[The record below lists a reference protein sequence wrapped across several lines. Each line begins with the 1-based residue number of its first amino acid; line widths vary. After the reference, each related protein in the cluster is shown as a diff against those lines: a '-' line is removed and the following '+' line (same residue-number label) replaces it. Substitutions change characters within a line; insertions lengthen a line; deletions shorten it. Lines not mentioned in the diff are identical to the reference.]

1 MAAGLDPGSNSD
13 PKDPYS
19 LLGVNPGAG
28 FDDVQKAR
36 DRVVASCGDDAV
48 ARARVEAAYDAVLME
63 RLRDRQSG
71 RLSSAAAS
79 ASQVERARLV
89 SSPVFV
95 CAGNSSNG
103 TSSSSSSSCSNRSV
117 AIRVYN

>member
-1 MAAGLDPGSNSD
+1 MAAGLDPGSDSD

-79 ASQVERARLV
+79 ASQVERQQVSAGVPSTGNGPAALLTRLR
-89 SSPVFV
+89 
-95 CAGNSSNG
+95 GM
-103 TSSSSSSSCSNRSV
+103 
-117 AIRVYN
+117 

>member
-19 LLGVNPGAG
+19 LLGVNSGAG

-79 ASQVERARLV
+79 ASAAAAWASATAAWASALACAAASAR
-89 SSPVFV
+89 F
-95 CAGNSSNG
+95 A
-103 TSSSSSSSCSNRSV
+103 
-117 AIRVYN
+117 

>member
-1 MAAGLDPGSNSD
+1 MAAGLDPGADSD
-13 PKDPYS
+13 PKDPYT
-19 LLGVNPGAG
+19 LLGVSPGAG
-28 FDDVQKAR
+28 FDDVQRAR

-79 ASQVERARLV
+79 ASRARRPTCSRRTLGAR
-89 SSPVFV
+89 S
-95 CAGNSSNG
+95 
-103 TSSSSSSSCSNRSV
+103 TSAATTR
-117 AIRVYN
+117 